1 MAEAHLFELQDEITC
16 SLCQDILSDPVL
28 IPCGH
33 NFCLKCLT
41 DCWDQ
46 SQVCSCPQCRHTFT
60 TRPELNRN
68 PLLNEVIQKLKKMGL
83 SHPQSQNYA
92 GPGDVECDF
101 CTGKKLR
108 AVKSC
113 LTCMISFCQT
123 HLQPHY
129 EVAVWKDHKLTDPD
143 GNLKEKFCA
152 KHQKVLEIFCKTDGM
167 CICLVCGENEHEG
180 HEKMELARERKEKEK
195 QLGATLSEIKKRL
208 EEREK
213 TLEETRR
220 AMEQMK
226 VSVGRELEE
235 NEKSFT
241 DLIHCIEE
249 AYRKVTERIREQEKR
264 EMENAEGVMERLDK
278 EIEELKRRDAE
289 LMELLE
295 TKDHIHFLQ
304 NFSSRCVL
312 PDEGDTLSFTVTA
325 DFSCEELRK
334 ELACLKKSLEKISRW
349 NIKTLTS
356 GREAPAYPLQYPEP
370 YSREDFLQY
379 FCPLTLDINTANEW
393 LSLSE
398 GDKKVTR
405 DGTKHKYPDHPYR
418 LDSLQQVLCREALT
432 GSRFYWE
439 VEWSGSQVAIGVAY
453 IGLNRKAW
461 ERDSGLGIN
470 DKSWSL
476 RCSYSQYIV
485 CHNSQMNVIQAP
497 CGTRIG
503 VYLDWPAGSLTFYSV
518 SHTMTILHR
527 FNTTFTEPLY
537 PGFGFWL
544 SPNSSV
550 KICHLTPGDQ

>member
-1 MAEAHLFELQDEITC
+1 MGDEDVMVSLVKYCSQSTATGQPDHQSLLLKRQGMVDSRERPYLQKMKKKSQRTTRQGQTFVFLRLTMAESHLFELQDEITC

-41 DCWDQ
+41 DCWDH
-46 SQVCSCPQCRHTFT
+46 SRVCSCPQCRHTFT

-83 SHPQSQNYA
+83 SPPQSQNYA

-101 CTGKKLR
+101 CTGKKFR

-123 HLQPHY
+123 HLQPHF
-129 EVAVWKDHKLTDPD
+129 EVAAWKDHKLTDPD

-152 KHQKVLEIFCKTDGM
+152 KHQKILEIFCKTDDM

-180 HEKMELARERKEKEK
+180 HEKVELARERKEKEK
-195 QLGATLSEIKKRL
+195 QLGGTMSEIKKRL

-264 EMENAEGVMERLDK
+264 EMEKAEGVMERLEK
-278 EIEELKRRDAE
+278 EIEELKRKDIE

-295 TKDHIHFLQ
+295 TKDHVHFLK

-312 PDEGDTLSFTVTA
+312 PADADSLSFTVTA
-325 DFSCEELRK
+325 DFSCEDLRK
-334 ELACLKKSLEKISRW
+334 ELACLKKSLEKISQW
-349 NIKTLTS
+349 DIKTLTS
-356 GREAPAYPLQYPEP
+356 VNSLDCFGVSPFFLSHNAPV
-370 YSREDFLQY
+370 SRPPSFSAHQ
-379 FCPLTLDINTANEW
+379 TLNTA
-393 LSLSE
+393 LS
-398 GDKKVTR
+398 
-405 DGTKHKYPDHPYR
+405 DGYT
-418 LDSLQQVLCREALT
+418 
-432 GSRFYWE
+432 
-439 VEWSGSQVAIGVAY
+439 
-453 IGLNRKAW
+453 
-461 ERDSGLGIN
+461 
-470 DKSWSL
+470 
-476 RCSYSQYIV
+476 
-485 CHNSQMNVIQAP
+485 
-497 CGTRIG
+497 
-503 VYLDWPAGSLTFYSV
+503 
-518 SHTMTILHR
+518 
-527 FNTTFTEPLY
+527 
-537 PGFGFWL
+537 
-544 SPNSSV
+544 
-550 KICHLTPGDQ
+550 

>member
-180 HEKMELARERKEKEK
+180 HEKMELARERKEKE
-195 QLGATLSEIKKRL
+195 
-208 EEREK
+208 
-213 TLEETRR
+213 
-220 AMEQMK
+220 
-226 VSVGRELEE
+226 
-235 NEKSFT
+235 
-241 DLIHCIEE
+241 
-249 AYRKVTERIREQEKR
+249 
-264 EMENAEGVMERLDK
+264 
-278 EIEELKRRDAE
+278 
-289 LMELLE
+289 
-295 TKDHIHFLQ
+295 